1 MTSKHTKK
9 CSASVVIREMQMKMT
24 TRYLC
29 RIYQKG
35 YSKRA
40 TPPGVE
46 VDVEKLDPSPVAAER
61 SRVLLLQKIAGQFL
75 MKPNKGFS
83 QTQKFYSWAFIP
95 EK

>member
-1 MTSKHTKK
+1 
-9 CSASVVIREMQMKMT
+9 MKM